1 MRKLQS
7 IGSFLAAGVALTLVG
22 SAGADDRHDNDRHRE
37 EVVRA
42 HLVGVNEV
50 PSVSS
55 PASATFRAVIDEA
68 AGTISYTLKYEG
80 FLNTVTQSHFHF
92 GQHHTSG
99 GVSVFICTNLGN
111 SPGSPGCPAA
121 SAEISGVA
129 TAASVIGPAGQGIA
143 AGEFAELI
151 AAIRAG
157 SVYVNIHS
165 NIFPAGEIRG
175 QVIGGHHD

>member
-1 MRKLQS
+1 MKQLLS
-7 IGSFLAAGVALTLVG
+7 IGSILVAGVALTFVG
-22 SAGADDRHDNDRHRE
+22 SAGADNRHGNDRRE
-37 EVVRA
+37 EVVHAR
-42 HLVGVNEV
+42 LVGVNEV

-55 PASATFRAVIDEA
+55 PATATFRAVIDEEA
-68 AGTISYTLKYEG
+68 STITYTLKYEG
-80 FLNTVTQSHFHF
+80 FLNKVTQSHFHF

-129 TAASVIGPAGQGIA
+129 TAANVIGPAGQGIGP
-143 AGEFAELI
+143 GEFAELL

-165 NIFPAGEIRG
+165 DIFPLGEIRG
-175 QVIGGHHD
+175 QLIGGRRD

>member
-1 MRKLQS
+1 MRNIVRL
-7 IGSFLAAGVALTLVG
+7 GSVAVAGLALVLTGVA
-22 SAGADDRHDNDRHRE
+22 SADHDHGKRE

-55 PASATFRAVIDEA
+55 PATAWFRAVIDEE
-68 AGTISYTLKYEG
+68 AGTISYTLRYEG

-99 GVSVFICTNLGN
+99 GISVFICTNLGN

-129 TAASVIGPAGQGIA
+129 TAANVIGPTGQGIA
-143 AGEFAELI
+143 PGEFAELL

-175 QVIGGHHD
+175 QVIGGQRD

>member
-1 MRKLQS
+1 MRNIVRVVSL
-7 IGSFLAAGVALTLVG
+7 GVAGLGIALVG
-22 SAGADDRHDNDRHRE
+22 VASADHDHGRRE

-55 PASATFRAVIDEA
+55 PASATFRAVIDEE
-68 AGTISYTLKYEG
+68 AGTISYTLNYEG

-129 TAASVIGPAGQGIA
+129 TAANVIGPAGQGIA
-143 AGEFAELI
+143 AGEFAELL

-175 QVIGGHHD
+175 QVIGGHRD

>member
-1 MRKLQS
+1 MRS
-7 IGSFLAAGVALTLVG
+7 IVRVGSVAVAGLAIALTGAV
-22 SAGADDRHDNDRHRE
+22 SADHDHGKRE

-55 PASATFRAVIDEA
+55 PATATFRAVIDEEG
-68 AGTISYTLKYEG
+68 GTISYTLKYEG

-99 GVSVFICTNLGN
+99 GISVFICTNLGN
-111 SPGSPGCPAA
+111 SPGSPACPAA
-121 SAEISGVA
+121 QGEISGVA
-129 TAASVIGPAGQGIA
+129 TAASVIGPAGQGISP
-143 AGEFAELI
+143 GEFAELL

-175 QVIGGHHD
+175 QLVGGHRD

>member
-1 MRKLQS
+1 MRRVLS
-7 IGSFLAAGVALTLVG
+7 ISSILAAGVALTFIG
-22 SAGADDRHDNDRHRE
+22 TAGADDRHGNDRHRE

-55 PASATFRAVIDEA
+55 PASATFRAVIDEE
-68 AGTISYTLKYEG
+68 AGTISYTMKYEG

-99 GVSVFICTNLGN
+99 GISVFICTNLGN

-129 TAASVIGPAGQGIA
+129 TAASVIGPAGQGISP
-143 AGEFAELI
+143 GEFAELL

-175 QVIGGHHD
+175 QLIGDHRD